1 MHSSRSV
8 QNFCYSPRLHPQ
20 LQFTAQRHRQRL
32 HCFNTWVSI
41 NGAETELAGPDEAST
56 ACKPPCCHAS
66 SLLHNILSLLQ
77 GDLYLEFE
85 LLFPQRLTQQQK
97 MLLAAGLYLPAKPD
111 TAASKALRDFEAA
124 YKDAKH
130 GWSSGVLKDSAAA
143 EGQ

>member
-1 MHSSRSV
+1 V
-8 QNFCYSPRLHPQ
+8 CLYV
-20 LQFTAQRHRQRL
+20 A
-32 HCFNTWVSI
+32 
-41 NGAETELAGPDEAST
+41 
-56 ACKPPCCHAS
+56 
-66 SLLHNILSLLQ
+66 Q

-111 TAASKALRDFEAA
+111 IAASKALREFEAA

-130 GWSSGVLKDSAAA
+130 GWSSGVLKQDAAG